1 MASFTPKPTQIESGG
16 LVQLSAEG
24 LQPGETVQWTVDGG
38 KGFIPEP
45 NEPET
50 KWDTAGLEAGAYTI
64 NLLVDDDVNL
74 GDTKSVEVTVRPL
87 TAADTLNLN
96 MGGGPMAVTL
106 QRSDFVDT
114 ADQALWQIIR
124 KSVESLSFKAYHDFI
139 DPLLCGTAS
148 GQDKKAFDEIQRR
161 RSLPFPDIDPYR
173 LLKAATEVFMM
184 THCGVMTGQD
194 GLRRLVANLT
204 AEDRERLGLA
214 SGVTL
219 SSLWQNYAAS
229 VNGSATIP
237 YLDLV
242 RRKLG
247 EVRVVSRNNAGEKC
261 YGILREKLTQPC
273 FIELIWSYWHE
284 EGMLVQTMNA
294 ISLRFQ
300 NRRTT
305 EGVDPLA
312 TLELDP
318 LRPLNN
324 LLWGHIQDEQH
335 RLTVPRRAYE
345 YDHHY
350 GLTLYGKAVPPLRAA
365 DSRSRFLE
373 AFHNLLHRCSIF
385 YKEDDDTT
393 MIADPF
399 PVLNALR
406 EVHLL
411 LAEGAHNQFG
421 DLPWTARQEML
432 MEQWLLA
439 RPEFREFLP
448 TRIMVVYPEPWMD
461 RVDAVK
467 KMQGWTDTSVRHFRD
482 LAVTGEPI
490 LLSIRFGNWSDVINR
505 NSAANWARY
514 WRQEVQWYIQ
524 AYQSVT
530 GVDLSADTTDVRA
543 AERAAAR
550 YAQPA
555 VHLSKRLAE
564 QRAAT
569 RQKVGV

>member
-1 MASFTPKPTQIESGG
+1 MASFTPNPTQIESGG
-16 LVQLSAEG
+16 LVQLSAETVPSG
-24 LQPGETVQWTVDGG
+24 STVQWTVEDG

-45 NEPET
+45 DEPET

-64 NLLVDDDVNL
+64 NLLVDGQFEQKQTVN
-74 GDTKSVEVTVRPL
+74 VTVRPL

-247 EVRVVSRNNAGEKC
+247 EVRVVSRSNAGEKC

-284 EGMLVQTMNA
+284 EGVLVQTTNA
-294 ISLRFQ
+294 ISLGFQ
-300 NRRTT
+300 HRRTT

-350 GLTLYGKAVPPLRAA
+350 VLTLYGKAVPPLRAA

-373 AFHNLLHRCSIF
+373 AFHNLRHRCAIF
-385 YKEDDDTT
+385 YKEHDDTT

-399 PVLNALR
+399 PVLNALK

-411 LAEGAHNQFG
+411 LAQGAHNQFG
-421 DLPWTARQEML
+421 DLPWTARVEML
-432 MEQWLLA
+432 TQQWLLA

-555 VHLSKRLAE
+555 VHLSKRLAQ